1 MIQKVKSLVG
11 QIDCPHC
18 FSLLQWNN
26 KEDVHV
32 SNGNKYVICPE
43 CGQHIILDK
52 FRDYW
57 IDPTQSERGD
67 SSTESIVIALG
78 STSNDPL
85 KLMNLKTG
93 ESTQDYSLL
102 NLDLTNSEALLPTIF
117 NRHYFLN
124 IHEAILNYSDINF
137 GSGNNNNFIL
147 ELTFSTFR
155 SQDSTTGLK
164 TEYNVRCIY
173 DNEGQ
178 VTRLTYTTSQYLI
191 QLVEENET

>member
-43 CGQHIILDK
+43 CGEHIILDK

-57 IDPTQSERGD
+57 IDPTAKEDDDGDGD
-67 SSTESIVIALG
+67 SSNSNKTIFMLLDGNSITIMQNG
-78 STSNDPL
+78 STSD
-85 KLMNLKTG
+85 
-93 ESTQDYSLL
+93 DYSALNFSLQHPFEVYERNYLL
-102 NLDLTNSEALLPTIF
+102 NIF
-117 NRHYFLN
+117 ETTLYP
-124 IHEAILNYSDINF
+124 SDIMVSPSNS
-137 GSGNNNNFIL
+137 SGYVL

-155 SQDSTTGLK
+155 SETSTMGLK
-164 TEYNVRCIY
+164 TEYVVTCTYNS
-173 DNEGQ
+173 EGEATNLSS
-178 VTRLTYTTSQYLI
+178 VTRVYKIALD
-191 QLVEENET
+191 NGK